1 VPQQFAPLV
10 KYHMKEKRQGDFAPV
25 FLAAINLYTSF
36 PSPTWQPR
44 KYEGNYC
51 NLKKWGKKTRWANKR
66 FKSAIELDC
75 RNI

>member
-1 VPQQFAPLV
+1 
-10 KYHMKEKRQGDFAPV
+10 MKEKRQGDFAPV

-51 NLKKWGKKTRWANKR
+51 NLKKWGKKTRWA
-66 FKSAIELDC
+66 I
-75 RNI
+75 